1 MKLGVF
7 ASGDGSNFEA
17 LAQSFSIA
25 FLVCDREEAG
35 VLQRAERL
43 GVKTYLIPR
52 QPGEKRE
59 GHEERIWSAI
69 RSENFDLLCLAGF
82 RRLLS
87 ANFLAHFPQGAV
99 VNIHPSLLPLHPG
112 LTGYEETFNS
122 NAPVGGVTVHEVD
135 AGLDTGRIL
144 AQATF
149 QREASDTLATF
160 KLRGLAVEHELYPKV
175 VQDILSQP
183 YVHRLEVL
191 PAAKE
196 LLQNPQQL
204 SGRVLWVQTTG
215 PCAQL
220 KRIASDMLVDPVSER
235 LFTTAS
241 LEYERHLA
249 YLGYEMPCSE
259 RGFHPGVTDNA
270 GSATRE
276 AWELHP
282 WQESGLTQVRSG
294 ETWRGVGA
302 MPVANP
308 LLQWERTTPNAFAD
322 VQWRSVKAETL
333 PVRTIELPSDEADLL
348 KMNNQ
353 NWWALTLPELR
364 LVQEF
369 FQTRGTAPT
378 DVEMEII
385 AQTWSEHCKHKI
397 FRANITYTDAD
408 SGETRQVKSL
418 FKTYIKG
425 VTDQV
430 RRERNLNWLISV
442 FDDNAGIVRWDN
454 QVDLAIKVETHNSP
468 SALDPYG
475 GALTGILGVNRDILG
490 VGMGARPIAN
500 TNVFCLAPAD
510 LDQRM
515 GEAWPKTVLPPA
527 QIRTGV
533 HAGVKDG
540 GNKSGIP
547 TVNGA
552 FHYDVNFAG
561 KPLVFCG
568 TLGVLPQKVNNR
580 PSWEKPV
587 SPRDHVVMVG
597 GRIGKDGLHGATF
610 SSMEW
615 KEGTPASVVQIGDPL
630 TQKRVTD
637 FMLEA
642 RDLGLY
648 SGLTD
653 NGAGGLSSSIGEMAL
668 ITGGADIDLARAPV
682 KYPGLS
688 AWELMVSESQE
699 RMTVAVPP
707 AQLETFMH
715 LAQLRGVEAAN
726 LGTFTSTGE
735 LHVRFD
741 GASAARLPLNF
752 LHEGLPPME
761 LKAKWGSEFQWQDWC
776 ERPELQRSLPAAPD
790 AESITTALMTMLSH
804 ANIRSHETWV
814 RQYDHEVQAA
824 SVAKPFST
832 QGAPSDAGVIA
843 MGPHGGEAS
852 SGVVV
857 GCGLA
862 PQISRFDP
870 YVMGVWAVDEAVRNT
885 VCAGG
890 DPERMALVDN
900 FCWPDP
906 VISEKNPE
914 GDVKLG
920 MLVRTCEGMADTS
933 LAYGLPLVSGKDSMK
948 NDAHVVSRNKPV
960 KISALPT
967 LLMTC
972 MAHHPDVS
980 RAIPSAPQEAGLVV
994 VLLSPIKDLSAV
1006 TLSQSFHVMTNAPMA
1021 GDLKQRAIFYKTVH
1035 QAMSLNLICSAHD
1048 VGEGGVLTAMAETS
1062 IGKVGFTTDIIGDW
1076 GTLFGEGPGQI
1087 IVTCRETD
1095 MTTIT
1100 TLFPTQHARRIGVT
1114 TQENGLV
1121 MSQYNLKL
1129 KASDIRAAYQEAT

>member
-1 MKLGVF
+1 MKLGIF
-7 ASGDGSNFEA
+7 ASGDGSNFES
-17 LAQSFSIA
+17 LAQSFPIA
-25 FLVCDREEAG
+25 FLVCDRPDAYA
-35 VLQRAERL
+35 LQRAERL

-52 QPGEKRE
+52 LPGEQRE
-59 GHEERIWSAI
+59 DHEERIWSAI
-69 RSENFDLLCLAGF
+69 QNENFALLCLAGF

-87 ANFLAHFPQGAV
+87 AQFLARFPEGAV
-99 VNIHPSLLPLHPG
+99 INIHPSLLPLHPG
-112 LTGYEETFNS
+112 LSGYEDSFNS
-122 NAPVGGVTVHEVD
+122 GANTGGVTIHEVD

-144 AQATF
+144 AQVSFERAAT
-149 QREASDTLATF
+149 DTLQSF
-160 KLRGLAVEHELYPKV
+160 KQRGLALEHELYAKV
-175 VQDILSQP
+175 VQDVLTRH
-183 YVHRLEVL
+183 YVHRLEIL
-191 PAAKE
+191 PAAQD

-204 SGRVLWVQTTG
+204 NGRVLWVQTTG

-220 KRIASDMLVDPVSER
+220 QRMVNETLVDPVSER
-235 LFTTAS
+235 FFTKADA
-241 LEYERHLA
+241 EYEQHLA
-249 YLGYEMPCSE
+249 RLGFNMACSE
-259 RGFHPGVTDNA
+259 RGFHAGVTDNA

-282 WQESGLTQVRSG
+282 WQEAGMTQVRSG
-294 ETWRGVGA
+294 ETWRGVGPV
-302 MPVANP
+302 PVANP
-308 LLQWERTTPNAFAD
+308 LLQWERTISTPFKET
-322 VQWRSVKAETL
+322 QWRTVKAQTL
-333 PVRTIELPSDEADLL
+333 AVRKIELPSDEAALL
-348 KMNNQ
+348 DMNRE

-369 FQTRGTAPT
+369 FATRGDAPT

-397 FRANITYTDAD
+397 FRAHIAYTDAD
-408 SGETRQVKSL
+408 TGETRQVRSL

-430 RRERNLNWLISV
+430 RRDRNLNWLISV

-454 QVDLAIKVETHNSP
+454 HVDLAIKVETHNSP

-515 GEAWPKTVLPPA
+515 GDAWPKTVLPPA

-568 TLGVLPQKVNNR
+568 TIGVLPQKVNGR

-630 TQKRVTD
+630 TQKRLTD

-653 NGAGGLSSSIGEMAL
+653 NGAGGLSSSVGEMAL
-668 ITGGADIDLARAPV
+668 ITGGAEIDLSRAPV

-726 LGTFTSTGE
+726 LGTFTSSGE
-735 LHVRFD
+735 LHVRFE
-741 GASAARLPLNF
+741 GETVARLPLNF

-761 LKAKWGSEFQWQDWC
+761 LNAKWGSEFSWQDWC
-776 ERPELQRSLPAAPD
+776 ERPELQRPLPLNPD
-790 AESITTALMTMLSH
+790 AASITTALMAMLSH
-804 ANIRSHETWV
+804 ANIRSHEKWV

-824 SVAKPFST
+824 SVAKPFSLK
-832 QGAPSDAGVIA
+832 GAPSDAGVIA
-843 MGPHGGEAS
+843 LAPHGGEAK

-906 VISEKNPE
+906 VLSAKNPE

-920 MLVRTCEGMADTS
+920 MLVRTCEGMAETS

-948 NDAHVVSRNKPV
+948 NDAYVVSKNKPV

-972 MAHHPDVS
+972 MAHHPDIHH
-980 RAIPSAPQEAGLVV
+980 AIPSAPQESGLAVY
-994 VLLSPIKDLSAV
+994 LLSPTHELSAV
-1006 TLSQSFHVMTNAPMA
+1006 TLSQSFHVKTQVLKI
-1021 GDLKQRAIFYKTVH
+1021 GDLKKLASHYKNIH
-1035 QAMSLNLICSAHD
+1035 AAMKLNLIHSAHD
-1048 VGEGGVLTAMAETS
+1048 VGEGGVLTAMAETAL
-1062 IGKVGFTTDIIGDW
+1062 GDVGFMSDVKGDW
-1076 GTLFGEGPGQI
+1076 STLFGEGPGQI
-1087 IVTCRETD
+1087 LITCRESDVAALTA
-1095 MTTIT
+1095 
-1100 TLFPTQHARRIGVT
+1100 LFPQDHVHRLGATVSAP
-1114 TQENGLV
+1114 GLEL
-1121 MSQYNLKL
+1121 SHYHLKL
-1129 KASDIRAAYQEAT
+1129 SVADIKRAYQGAL